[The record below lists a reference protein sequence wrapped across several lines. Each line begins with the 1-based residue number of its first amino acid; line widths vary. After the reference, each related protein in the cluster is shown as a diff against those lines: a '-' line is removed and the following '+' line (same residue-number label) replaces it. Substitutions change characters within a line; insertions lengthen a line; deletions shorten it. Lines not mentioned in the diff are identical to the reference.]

1 MTLITETLL
10 NIFLILIF
18 IIEIIHDFIYEKSKI
33 NFNTIMNISKF
44 ILQILYIILI
54 IIINHEYLSSTLM
67 KMT

>member
-1 MTLITETLL
+1 MTVVIEIIF

-18 IIEIIHDFIYEKSKI
+18 IIENIHDFLYKKSKI
-33 NFNTIMNISKF
+33 NFNTILNISKF
-44 ILQILYIILI
+44 ILQISYIILI